1 MVEHRL
7 LGLKVFSWLSCFK
20 GFLSSLEATTQPVKN
35 QKFPYLCSTQ
45 LCSMEKRRCSISLTK
60 ACFHYCF
67 NSHHKMKEI
76 RSWSRQCAALSIC
89 RASSLLPQRS
99 CRLKSSVRVIFQPC
113 FQTSEGQ
120 LSTFGSH
127 KLLSL
132 SQSLV
137 EVNVYAIYS

>member
-20 GFLSSLEATTQPVKN
+20 GFLSSLEATRQPVKN

-60 ACFHYCF
+60 ACFHYYF

-76 RSWSRQCAALSIC
+76 GSQSRQCAALSIC

-99 CRLKSSVRVIFQPC
+99 CLPFQPC

-137 EVNVYAIYS
+137 EVNVYAI